1 MKSINILNESLNSH
15 EELIKRINEDL
26 KNQILLLSEKIILIL
41 RNGGIIFWC
50 GNGGSATDSL
60 HLSAE
65 LLGRFQIKNSP
76 PFKSISLTSDIA
88 LITCISN
95 DFCYENIFERQIQG
109 IGTSKDMLI
118 ALSTSGRSKNIINAL
133 KMAKSKG
140 LTTASFLGKNIEN
153 TKPFV
158 DYCIS
163 IPSDNVARIQ
173 EMHLLIGHIICQIV
187 EDKLS

>member
-1 MKSINILNESLNSH
+1 MKSIDILNESLKSH
-15 EELIKRINEDL
+15 EELIKRINNDL
-26 KNQILLLSEKIILIL
+26 KNQILLLSEKIIFIL
-41 RNGGIIFWC
+41 RNGGTIFWC

-109 IGTSKDMLI
+109 LGTTKDMLI

-153 TKPFV
+153 TKSFV